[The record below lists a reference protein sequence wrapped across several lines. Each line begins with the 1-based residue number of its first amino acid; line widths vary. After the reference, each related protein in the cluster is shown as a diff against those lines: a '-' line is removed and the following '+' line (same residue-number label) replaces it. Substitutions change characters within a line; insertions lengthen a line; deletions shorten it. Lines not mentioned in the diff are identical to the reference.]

1 VDDAQPG
8 TQPERQAPSQPD
20 GPRPDGGQTERIAL
34 HRRLAVITPDSVAVK
49 QPPGGLVGP
58 LVQSLIAG
66 GAVFLIVNYMDRL
79 PIWLLLVLLVL
90 TLIFGPAAVLGIV
103 YNVAGTA
110 FIMERKKQSAR
121 WQQGFLGLGLG
132 THELVPFWRIKQ
144 IRVRTDYD
152 EELAGGDLQDLVQWE
167 IELVKDNDRVLQVAT
182 VVAARPLAEEA
193 AERAN
198 RVAEALAEMSGSE
211 AVLAPVPVP
220 AEEPASE
227 DVPTRPAR
235 RFRRIDAPHAGDGS
249 T

>member
-1 VDDAQPG
+1 MGTEPG
-8 TQPERQAPSQPD
+8 GDVEQR
-20 GPRPDGGQTERIAL
+20 GRVERIAL
-34 HRRLAVITPDSVAVK
+34 HRAVAVVK
-49 QPPGGLVGP
+49 PDAIAVRPSRGGLIGP
-58 LVQSLIAG
+58 LVQALLAA
-66 GAVFLIVNYMDRL
+66 GAVWLIVAYMQSL
-79 PIWLLLVLLVL
+79 PLLVLMVL
-90 TLIFGPAAVLGIV
+90 LLFAIVAGPVAVLGFV
-103 YNVAGTA
+103 YNVAGTS
-110 FIMERKKQSAR
+110 FLMEREKQSAR